1 MDENL
6 LTNATLNLGNS
17 PTWTVRSLCIKIVYV
32 KNSLGNSI

>member
-17 PTWTVRSLCIKIVYV
+17 PTWAVRSLCIKFVNIFSMSKVA
-32 KNSLGNSI
+32 

>member
-17 PTWTVRSLCIKIVYV
+17 PTWAKKTYPVH
-32 KNSLGNSI
+32 KNREFKL